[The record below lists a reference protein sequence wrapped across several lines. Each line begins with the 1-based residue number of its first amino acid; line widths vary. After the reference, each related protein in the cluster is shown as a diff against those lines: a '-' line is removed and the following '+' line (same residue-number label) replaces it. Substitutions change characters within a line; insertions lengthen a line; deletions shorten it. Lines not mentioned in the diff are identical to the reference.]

1 MKINIKARLLAE
13 GLKEATVTHYKDMNI
28 DTVAKACKCSRG
40 TVMYN
45 FGSSWNFRND
55 VIREAIRMNNLTV
68 IAQALVDR
76 NPLTNDLDMEV
87 KRSALNSSL

>member
-13 GLKEATVTHYKDMNI
+13 GLKEATATHYRTMDVNK
-28 DTVAKACKCSRG
+28 VAQKCKCSRG
-40 TVMYN
+40 TVLYN
-45 FGSSWNFRND
+45 FLTTFEFRND
-55 VIREAIRMNNLTV
+55 VVLEAIRMGNLTV

-76 NPLTNDLDMEV
+76 NPLTNDLDMKV